1 MILSKLMETPMN
13 TNPVRT
19 AATPASTKKNSCHS
33 LICTLLLVVV
43 ACTDSGSVGTP
54 SVVYTA
60 HSTDFLTDEMPE
72 AHFPRGT
79 LLSCLKK
86 GTSNAPSVDLA
97 ALVSC
102 SALLDGCEV
111 RGGRNLHEV
120 VDARA
125 PLPGKNS
132 RTGRSRPA
140 SESTMNTIWWTCSL
154 PGGNPPVRC
163 AVQKTG

>member
-19 AATPASTKKNSCHS
+19 AATPASAKKNSCHS

-54 SVVYTA
+54 SV
-60 HSTDFLTDEMPE
+60 
-72 AHFPRGT
+72 
-79 LLSCLKK
+79 
-86 GTSNAPSVDLA
+86 DLA

-120 VDARA
+120 VVPVLPFAGRIRAR
-125 PLPGKNS
+125 
-132 RTGRSRPA
+132 
-140 SESTMNTIWWTCSL
+140 
-154 PGGNPPVRC
+154 GGAGPQARVRC
-163 AVQKTG
+163 T